1 MVNLNHKLLYME
13 RERRNLQ
20 KLLGV
25 ELQDKKVIELMLDK
39 EEQQN
44 VISSFITKAVRDKQ
58 KEELE
63 IQKW

>member
-1 MVNLNHKLLYME
+1 ME